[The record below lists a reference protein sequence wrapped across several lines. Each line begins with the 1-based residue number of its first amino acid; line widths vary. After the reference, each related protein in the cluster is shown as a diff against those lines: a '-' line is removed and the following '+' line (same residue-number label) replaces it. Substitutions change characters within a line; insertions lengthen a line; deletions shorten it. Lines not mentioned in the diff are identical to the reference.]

1 MNGSKKA
8 LKALVAAAALAI
20 PVGLA
25 IPAQAT
31 TSQGCTVTPVTPIAN
46 GVNGSNIVL
55 VDYKVNVSCA
65 ASALSKTVY
74 VTMQRWEADPWPSAD
89 DLIGTST
96 YSHTFPSTG
105 GSTSWTV
112 TGTLPNWDGALDNF
126 AEIYQGVHFAV
137 KSNGVTSPYTNY
149 QYSAVRSIHQ

>member
-1 MNGSKKA
+1 MIGSKKA
-8 LKALVAAAALAI
+8 LKALVAAAAVAI

-31 TSQGCTVTPVTPIAN
+31 TSNGCTVTPVLPVAN

-55 VDYKVNVSCA
+55 VDYKVNLSCS
-65 ASALSKTVY
+65 ASSLSKTVY
-74 VTMQRWEADPWPSAD
+74 ITMQRWEQDDWPNAD
-89 DLIGTST
+89 DLIGSST
-96 YSHTFPSTG
+96 YYHTFPASG

-149 QYSAVRSIHQ
+149 QFSGVRSIHQ